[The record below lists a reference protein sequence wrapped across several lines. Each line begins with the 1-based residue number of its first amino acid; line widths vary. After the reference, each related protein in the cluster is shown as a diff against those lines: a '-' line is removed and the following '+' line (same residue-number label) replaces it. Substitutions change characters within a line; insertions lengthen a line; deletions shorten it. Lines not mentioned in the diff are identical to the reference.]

1 MKANGGPPK
10 SATNFALASLAM
22 CVGMTLAYEV
32 SRGETFGL
40 SRVVAYTPLIPCV
53 GIIIVIGVSEW
64 LWPNLRAASEGA
76 LSRRALRPLNFR
88 RVGARMVGVA
98 ATFALLAFAYWLFPE
113 YSGDFYVPYWNFL
126 RTVAPLAALIPLY
139 LLWADS
145 RTLEPNDEFH
155 AFGALVL
162 GRSPAVDWRLIRRHL
177 LGWTVK
183 GFFLPLMTVYLGGEI
198 KSLAESI
205 SEWHGGRDIMPPYQV
220 FYHASYTLD
229 LLFCV
234 VGYSATI
241 RVFDAQIRSVE
252 PTLAGW
258 LVALMC
264 YQPFY
269 SVIGRYYLQYDDAT
283 FWDNWLQGWP
293 IGRAIWAAPIITLT
307 AIYSLCTVSFGLR
320 FSNLTHR
327 GIITGGPYR
336 FTKHPA
342 YISKNLSWWL
352 ISVPFVS
359 ELGWAAALR
368 NCLLLLLLNA
378 VYYARAR
385 TEERHLSAD
394 PTYVAYA
401 LWINDHGLFR
411 HLGRWLPFAR
421 YSAPTSTIVT
431 AGTRPMKTWTGR
443 GRSRESK
450 A

>member
-10 SATNFALASLAM
+10 SATNFALAVTAM
-22 CVGMTLAYEV
+22 CVGMALAYEV

-40 SRVVAYTPLIPCV
+40 SRMVAYAPLIPCV
-53 GIIIVIGVSEW
+53 AIIIVIGVTEW

-76 LSRRALRPLNFR
+76 LSRQALRPLNLR
-88 RVGARMVGVA
+88 RVITRVVGIA
-98 ATFALLAFAYWLFPE
+98 ATFGLLAFAYWLFPE
-113 YSGDFYVPYWNFL
+113 YSGDFYAPYWNFL
-126 RTVAPLAALIPLY
+126 RTVAPLAALIPFY

-145 RTLEPNDEFH
+145 RTLEPNDEYH
-155 AFGALVL
+155 AFGALVS
-162 GRSPAVDWRLIRRHL
+162 GYWAAVDWSLIRRHL
-177 LGWTVK
+177 LGWTIK

-198 KSLAESI
+198 KSLTESM
-205 SEWHGGRDIMPPYQV
+205 SNLRGGHEIMPVYQV
-220 FYHASYTLD
+220 FYHVSYIID

-234 VGYSATI
+234 VGYSAAV

-252 PTLAGW
+252 STVAGW

-269 SVIGRYYLQYDDAT
+269 SVIGRYYLQYDDST

-293 IGRAIWAAPIITLT
+293 MERAIWAVLIITLT
-307 AIYSLCTVSFGLR
+307 IIYSLSTVSFGLR

-359 ELGWAAALR
+359 ELGWVAALR

-401 LWINDHGLFR
+401 LWINEHGLFR
-411 HLGRWLPFAR
+411 YVARVLPFTR
-421 YSAPTSTIVT
+421 YRAPRTT
-431 AGTRPMKTWTGR
+431 
-443 GRSRESK
+443 
-450 A
+450 